1 MKLTARVTR
10 KIEDIPQEDWDKV
23 FPDTLEGYNFL
34 RSLDES
40 KFDQFS
46 FYYIAVYDGD
56 EIVGAAPC
64 FLLNYSLDTS
74 ISGSTRRIFNLIK
87 KAFPDF
93 LSIKALVCGMPMG
106 KGQIGMARQDRR
118 IVKAILHKMEEVA
131 KHEKAR
137 IVAFKDFSHGYKDT
151 LGFLLKKRFFKVDG
165 LPYAEM
171 DLDFKDF
178 DDYLKKRLSGRS
190 RYDLKRKFRK
200 VDADVD
206 IKMEIVDSPTDEDL
220 KRIYELYMAM
230 VAKHEMG
237 FEIVPPEFFKAVPK
251 HMPGQTKFFLWKVD
265 DKVVAFLFCLL
276 SGDVMIDYYLGLD
289 YSVAHK
295 YHLFFIKHRDMMK
308 WCIEKGIKRYEIGI
322 SGYEPKKRLGF
333 DFTPLDIYAKH
344 RSRVMNPLFKIL
356 TRFLKF
362 ENFDPD
368 LKEAIRSMREKG
380 QVSHPKSV
388 RTTHPERRAGKHS
401 PDLHEEG
408 ALSGRD

>member
-10 KIEDIPQEDWDKV
+10 KIEDVPQGDWDKV
-23 FPDTLEGYNFL
+23 FPGVLEGYNFFKG
-34 RSLDES
+34 LDKS

-46 FYYIAVYDGD
+46 FYYITVYDGD
-56 EIVGAAPC
+56 AIVGAAPC

-74 ISGSTRRIFNLIK
+74 ISGPTRRIFNLIK
-87 KAFPDF
+87 KAFPQF

-106 KGQIGMARQDRR
+106 KGHIGMAHQDRR

-137 IVAFKDFSHGYKDT
+137 IVAFKDFSHEYKDM
-151 LGFLLKKRFFKVDG
+151 LGFLLKKKFFKVDG

-178 DDYLKKRLSGRS
+178 DDYLKKRLSGAS
-190 RYDLKRKFRK
+190 RYDLKRKFKK

-206 IKMEIVDSPTDEDL
+206 IKMEMVDEPNDEDL
-220 KRIYELYMAM
+220 RRIYELYLAM
-230 VAKHEMG
+230 VDKHEMS
-237 FEIVPPEFFKAVPK
+237 FEIVPQEFFKAVSK

-276 SGDVMIDYYLGLD
+276 SGDVMLDYYLGLD

-308 WCIEKGIKRYEIGI
+308 WCIEKGIKTYEMGTT
-322 SGYEPKKRLGF
+322 GYEPKKRLGF
-333 DFTPLDIYAKH
+333 DFTPLTIYVKH
-344 RSRVMNPLFKIL
+344 MSRVINPIL
-356 TRFLKF
+356 KMLTHLLKF

-368 LKEAIRSMREKG
+368 LKEVIRSMREKG
-380 QVSHPKSV
+380 QVSHPKGV
-388 RTTHPERRAGKHS
+388 RTTHPERCS
-401 PDLHEEG
+401 
-408 ALSGRD
+408 